1 MKRDHYKSPNVL
13 FKLKTDFYR
22 NCVTCYRLYIYI
34 KITIIFPLNLL
45 RFPLDKIVFF
55 WISMIIMITMIT
67 MILGKGNRL
76 KILTHCHCAFTATVC
91 LVHSSE
97 LHAVCGMYT
106 HTQMLPQQA
115 SLSDLVLSPP
125 HCEMNG
131 KHRVWVSV
139 LCVAPH
145 TPPPPPQL
153 SVLQRAD

>member
-1 MKRDHYKSPNVL
+1 
-13 FKLKTDFYR
+13 
-22 NCVTCYRLYIYI
+22 
-34 KITIIFPLNLL
+34 
-45 RFPLDKIVFF
+45 
-55 WISMIIMITMIT
+55 MIIMITMIT

-131 KHRVWVSV
+131 KHRV
-139 LCVAPH
+139 
-145 TPPPPPQL
+145 
-153 SVLQRAD
+153 